1 MARRQFWLP
10 PAAIAALLLVVTA
23 ASGMAQRTLDAVLRD
38 TILENGLHVIVV
50 PNPAV
55 PLVTIQVTVRNGAFT
70 QVTGDLAGIP
80 HLLEHMLFRSFG
92 RNGFGE
98 EASKI
103 DASYNGTTD
112 DETVTYYITL
122 PASNVGRGMQLMADL
137 MRDPRF
143 ERAALQSEQRV
154 VRGELERSVA
164 DPNFLLRSVVNQRLW
179 GTAWNRKNAIGNA
192 MAIEG
197 ATPALLKQVY
207 ERFYVPNNAAVV
219 ITGDVTPE
227 DAFALAARHFS
238 RWRRGADPF
247 KDLELAPMP
256 PLRANQVV
264 TANLEANDVTL
275 LIAWQGPSVRS
286 EPGSACAADLFASIV
301 NDRISGM
308 QSRLV
313 DTGLFQSLGMGHV
326 TRAYTGPIT
335 IRATT
340 NAELLV
346 EASVALRAE
355 LLRIADAEY
364 VTDEA
369 LQIAKKRQEVG
380 WAMEMELP
388 SGLAWF
394 VGDLWSVSGG
404 IEYVR
409 GYLAALGAIET
420 ADLKLFVDTYLAR
433 KPRVTGVM
441 LSPSTRQELGPRL
454 QEALAHWRQ

>member
-219 ITGDVTPE
+219 ITGDVTP
-227 DAFALAARHFS
+227 AGRVRH
-238 RWRRGADPF
+238 WRRVTSAGGVVART
-247 KDLELAPMP
+247 LSRTSS
-256 PLRANQVV
+256 LRQC
-264 TANLEANDVTL
+264 
-275 LIAWQGPSVRS
+275 RR
-286 EPGSACAADLFASIV
+286 CA
-301 NDRISGM
+301 R
-308 QSRLV
+308 
-313 DTGLFQSLGMGHV
+313 
-326 TRAYTGPIT
+326 TR
-335 IRATT
+335 
-340 NAELLV
+340 
-346 EASVALRAE
+346 
-355 LLRIADAEY
+355 
-364 VTDEA
+364 
-369 LQIAKKRQEVG
+369 
-380 WAMEMELP
+380 W
-388 SGLAWF
+388 
-394 VGDLWSVSGG
+394 
-404 IEYVR
+404 
-409 GYLAALGAIET
+409 
-420 ADLKLFVDTYLAR
+420 
-433 KPRVTGVM
+433 
-441 LSPSTRQELGPRL
+441 
-454 QEALAHWRQ
+454 